1 MEILNHRIQILNPD
15 LTFFSSFGGKGSE
28 NGQFHS
34 PWDAAYGS
42 TDGGNHR
49 IQVFTADGQFLRKFG
64 NLKSNGNGEPDWP
77 ASISID
83 SEDMVYVTEHNNH
96 RVSVFT
102 SEGKSV
108 TSFGTEGN

>member
-1 MEILNHRIQILNPD
+1 MACD
-15 LTFFSSFGGKGSE
+15 
-28 NGQFHS
+28 
-34 PWDAAYGS
+34 S

-64 NLKSNGNGEPDWP
+64 NLKSNCNGELDWP

-108 TSFGTEGN
+108 SSFGTEGN